1 MDPPA
6 TPLRVE
12 RRFAASPTHDT
23 LAPVTSAAATGR
35 FALLHRAALTTARQ
49 PRIASAVTSLHVSR
63 APDKRAPTHRGHSPV
78 SRRRFHAAAFV
89 CRAASDEDGAMT
101 ADATTR
107 VVVWFRN
114 DLRLN
119 DNYVVQR
126 AESLAASTPKCDV
139 LPVYCFDPRFFA
151 PSAWGTPKTGGRR
164 ARFQLEC
171 VLNLRE
177 NLRAAGSDLLVAVGK
192 PEDVIAKHALD
203 APGCK
208 TLVLTQV
215 RALDAR
221 RERST
226 ANLDRE
232 PRPRTYLDRTSMNP
246 TPRPT
251 LRADDDTYPRR
262 SVARAATR

>member
-1 MDPPA
+1 
-6 TPLRVE
+6 
-12 RRFAASPTHDT
+12 
-23 LAPVTSAAATGR
+23 
-35 FALLHRAALTTARQ
+35 
-49 PRIASAVTSLHVSR
+49 
-63 APDKRAPTHRGHSPV
+63 
-78 SRRRFHAAAFV
+78 
-89 CRAASDEDGAMT
+89 MT

-177 NLRAAGSDLLVAVGK
+177 NLRRRGATSSSPSENPK
-192 PEDVIAKHALD
+192 TPSPSTRSTR
-203 APGCK
+203 PGCK

-215 RALDAR
+215 RAHDAR
-221 RERST
+221 TST
-226 ANLDRE
+226 ARLNRNPRSNLDE
-232 PRPRTYLDRTSMNP
+232 PR
-246 TPRPT
+246 
-251 LRADDDTYPRR
+251 
-262 SVARAATR
+262 

>member
-1 MDPPA
+1 M
-6 TPLRVE
+6 
-12 RRFAASPTHDT
+12 
-23 LAPVTSAAATGR
+23 
-35 FALLHRAALTTARQ
+35 
-49 PRIASAVTSLHVSR
+49 TSLFVSR
-63 APDKRAPTHRGHSPV
+63 APGKRAPTHRGHSPV

-192 PEDVIAKHALD
+192 PEDVIAEHALD

-215 RALDAR
+215 RAHDAR
-221 RERST
+221 T
-226 ANLDRE
+226 IDRAPQPKTSIE
-232 PRPRTYLDRTSMNP
+232 PRRTSMNP

-251 LRADDDTYPRR
+251 LANVRAEDDTYPRR
-262 SVARAATR
+262 SDAHAATR